1 MRTTR
6 KGAKVAPKIGNRIE
20 KDFGGTL
27 FGGQITAVDTEIS
40 KKSGKKQV
48 RAYVRAAFVRSMNE
62 FDANPPKSVM
72 WCTTLATPVINGSF
86 SCSTDVISCGL

>member
-6 KGAKVAPKIGNRIE
+6 KGAKVAPKIGNRVE

-48 RAYVRAAFVRSMNE
+48 RAYVRAAFVRSVKE

-72 WCTTLATPVINGSF
+72 WSILATPVINGSF
-86 SCSTDVISCGL
+86 SCSADVISCGL

>member
-1 MRTTR
+1 MSTNH
-6 KGAKVAPKIGNRIE
+6 KGAKVAPKIGNRVE

-48 RAYVRAAFVRSMNE
+48 RAYVRAAFVRSVNE

-72 WCTTLATPVINGSF
+72 WSTLATPVINGSF
-86 SCSTDVISCGL
+86 PCSTDVISCGL